1 MKLVDLLCLKTGSVI
16 SVAGAGGK
24 TSLIFALA
32 RELSSKYKVLVTTT
46 TKIYV
51 PEKEQYDFI
60 AVEEEMALM
69 DKYCLSKEKGVYVFG
84 SLVKEERKLAVLQ
97 YKVLP
102 DICKYFDYVLIE
114 SDGSKR
120 KSLKGWNSGEP
131 VISINTD
138 VTIGVLDIQ
147 VLGKL
152 INEDLIHRL
161 DKFMELTG
169 ACGNEAVELS
179 HLEAVVFSDDGL
191 FKNALG
197 EKILFVNKVEKE
209 EDVKLANELANR
221 LVCRNKGKIN
231 KIITGSLKNN
241 CYSLEL

>member
-24 TSLIFALA
+24 TSLIFSLA
-32 RELSSKYKVLVTTT
+32 SELGSKYKVLVTTT

-51 PEKEQYDFI
+51 PEREQHDFI

-69 DKYCLSKEKGVYVFG
+69 DRYCLSKEKGVYVFG
-84 SLVKEERKLAVLQ
+84 SSVKEERKLAVLQ
-97 YKVLP
+97 YKVLT

-114 SDGSKR
+114 ADGSKR
-120 KSLKGWNSGEP
+120 KPLKGWNNGEP

-138 VTIGVLDIQ
+138 ITIGVLDIQ
-147 VLGKL
+147 VIGKS
-152 INEDLIHRL
+152 ISEDLIHRL
-161 DKFMELTG
+161 DKFLELTG
-169 ACGNEAVELS
+169 TKENEPVELS
-179 HLEAVVFSDDGL
+179 HLESVVFSHEGL

-197 EKILFVNKVEKE
+197 EKILYINKVEKE
-209 EDVKLANELANR
+209 EDAKLARELVNR
-221 LVCRNKGKIN
+221 LVSKNKGRIN

-241 CYSLEL
+241 CYSLAL